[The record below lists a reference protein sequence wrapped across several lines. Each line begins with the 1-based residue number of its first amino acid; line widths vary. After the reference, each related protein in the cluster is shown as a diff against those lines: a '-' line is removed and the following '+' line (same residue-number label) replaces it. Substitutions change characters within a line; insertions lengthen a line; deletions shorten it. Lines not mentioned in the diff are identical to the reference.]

1 MTTEKKTYIVIDNDS
16 CIGSW
21 GDLSML
27 YALIKYYGM
36 IPDVDYFVK
45 LMEESVCIRPYM
57 RNFYDKLMMLKEDD
71 KIHGIFMCTACT
83 NQSGW
88 VDFLK
93 LIIEKWYGKKIYDVV
108 VHLEKIQ
115 EYHTEKKSP
124 WKNNIGIIK
133 DMQLFVDTHL
143 CDPLGTFIVFDDC
156 PNIFNH
162 SKLYTVP
169 KYKIA
174 LNLVEVIRLQFPEF
188 YPKCNLHYSILGESW
203 RKYIVNPSYFTNA
216 ETDDIFLRLC
226 DELDGV
232 I

>member
-1 MTTEKKTYIVIDNDS
+1 MTSEEKTYIVIDNDS

-21 GDLSML
+21 GDLSL
-27 YALIKYYGM
+27 LFALIKYYGN

-45 LMEESVCIRPYM
+45 LMEETVCIRPYM
-57 RNFYDKLMMLKEDD
+57 RNFYDKLMMLKENG

-93 LIIEKWYGKKIYDVV
+93 LIIEKWYGRKIYDIV

-115 EYHTEKKSP
+115 EYHTEKKTP
-124 WKNNIGIIK
+124 WKNDIGIIK
-133 DMQLFVDTHL
+133 DMKLFIDNHF
-143 CDPLGTFIVFDDC
+143 CDPSGKFIVFDDL
-156 PNIFNH
+156 PNIYNH

-169 KYKIA
+169 QYNVA
-174 LNLVEVIRLQFPEF
+174 VNLVEVIRIQLPEF
-188 YPKCNLHYSILGESW
+188 YLKCDVHYSALYKSW
-203 RKYIVNPSYFTNA
+203 YDYRMFPSYFTNA
-216 ETDDIFLRLC
+216 EADDIFLRLC
-226 DELDGV
+226 DELDSV